1 MADKVHT
8 GDVESEAIEIQ
19 EKTFSTEEKKVLL
32 SIVEEN
38 RCLWDSASPDFQNKK
53 KKHEAFNLA
62 ATSLGTSLDCI
73 KKALHSLRT
82 SMVREVKRSK
92 GNSQFKSKWH
102 LYDSMLFMKEEILRS
117 LESEDEEK
125 WTDEDI
131 EMLINFYKEN
141 PLLWDISLQE
151 YRNRDSRRM
160 AFKKL
165 GELLNKTE
173 EECKKQWHSL
183 RVQFNKNCTRHES
196 SKKSGTG
203 TDEVFTPSWKFFD
216 SMLFT
221 RESLEVDASSST
233 LSDSLNE
240 SEPVPKR
247 RKNKSVKTS
256 DTVDQAGMEK
266 AKLDMYQAAIEV
278 LKAPPPTSNE
288 GILGCGK
295 MEVFGRLVAE
305 TLSRF
310 DGQQRAFAK
319 KRINDVL
326 FEIEM
331 GGSLHGPSSLSVIQ
345 PNYSSTPNSFHQDS
359 SQHLSRGLHTVSHS
373 PSFSSNYVNHTNGSQ
388 VRDNW

>member
-1 MADKVHT
+1 MADEHT
-8 GDVESEAIEIQ
+8 SDGDVEENEIQEKAQ
-19 EKTFSTEEKKVLL
+19 EKTFSIEEKKMLL

-38 RCLWDSASPDFQNKK
+38 RCLWDSASPDFLNKK
-53 KKHEAFNLA
+53 KKHEALKLLA
-62 ATSLGTSLDCI
+62 SSLETTPDCI
-73 KKALHSLRT
+73 KKSLHSLRT

-92 GNSQFKSKWH
+92 GNSQFKSRWN
-102 LYDSMLFMKEEILRS
+102 LYESMLFMREEILRS
-117 LESEDEEK
+117 LESKEEEK

-151 YRNRDSRRM
+151 YRNRDSRRL

-165 GELLNKTE
+165 SELLNKTK

-196 SKKSGTG
+196 SKKSGSG
-203 TDEVFTPSWKFFD
+203 TDEVFTPSWKFYD

-221 RESLEVDASSST
+221 KESLEVDASSST
-233 LSDSLNE
+233 LSDSFND

-247 RKNKSVKTS
+247 RKNISVKTN
-256 DTVDQAGMEK
+256 DTVDQSEK
-266 AKLDMYQAAIEV
+266 AKLDMYQAAIDV
-278 LKAPPPTSNE
+278 LKAPSSTSNE
-288 GILGCGK
+288 GTSGSGE

-310 DGQQRAFAK
+310 DAKQRAFAK

-326 FEIEM
+326 FDIEM
-331 GGSLHGPSSLSVIQ
+331 GGSLHGSSSLSVIR
-345 PNYSSTPNSFHQDS
+345 PNYSSTPSSFHQDS
-359 SQHLSRGLHTVSHS
+359 TQHMSSGLHSMSFAS
-373 PSFSSNYVNHTNGSQ
+373 PF
-388 VRDNW
+388 